1 MIRVL
6 SDGLLE
12 DHLRCHSKSYLRV
25 QGRLGQATAYSNLCA
40 KLDARHRANAFH
52 WLATQSSAAG
62 VRSLDGSR
70 LKHLDT
76 GDVLI
81 MDAVGGAEGLE
92 THFHGLRRVPGESNL
107 GAYYYQPIRA
117 HRNPQPNSIVRLLLA
132 FDALV
137 LSHLQGLLPEYGI
150 LICGP
155 AFKHIRVDLSDCRE
169 SLAEVLTHLRLQVAS
184 CEEPLLALN
193 QHCDLCEF
201 KQLCRTK
208 AQEADSLTLLRGLT
222 LKEMMR
228 HNSKGIF
235 TVKQLSY
242 TFRSRRP
249 AKRQTQRFPH
259 NFALQALALRE
270 NKVHVHGDPGLTLAK
285 PQVFLDIEGLPDRA
299 FYYLIGALVVCGQSQ
314 MYHCFWADDKSS
326 EVAIFT
332 QFAEL
337 LTAIGECQIFHYG
350 NYDAKAVRRMLS
362 HVPEPAQRSLRT
374 MLTNNTNVLSIVSS
388 HIYCP
393 MPSNSLKDI
402 ASFLGFRWSSD
413 AASGLESVVWR
424 EQWEEERDEAQKAK
438 LIEYNRDDCRALRV
452 VTQFIAAIKEH
463 SESGA
468 AERSRSNNLVYTS
481 ELTSTISRSH
491 RFGKARFCLPDLEF
505 VNRCAYFDYQRD
517 RVFVRSKKRSGAA
530 KAKSASGRR
539 RSRPIKVNKRLD
551 IISKKCP
558 YCKSRRLSEGRILS
572 KRVID
577 MKFLLSGGVKRW
589 VIAYSSRQYHCDK
602 CGMTFIPQEYP
613 QSAGRY
619 GDGLV
624 TWAIYQNVALGQ
636 NMLKV
641 ERSLREV
648 FKLNVPQPTLHRFKA
663 LVARRYEP
671 AKAAVLTEL
680 LRGPYLSVDETE
692 ARLSNEKAHVW
703 VFAGVNGAY
712 YEYRAS
718 RNGQFLAERLSG
730 FNGVLVSDFFT
741 AYDSLQNPQQKCLIH
756 LIRDMNEDMTAN
768 PFDAEL
774 RGIVQA
780 FASVIRPIIETI
792 DRYGLTKS
800 RLQKHKASAMKFV
813 EEVVGTSVS
822 SVAAKK
828 YQSRIDKYG
837 KRLFTFLD
845 YDGVPWNNNYAE
857 HAIKAFARY
866 RRFADGRFTPKSLTD
881 YLTILSVFQTCE
893 RRGGQVWKFLV
904 TGGTSFALAKSVTQD
919 AMLIQ

>member
-1 MIRVL
+1 MVCWKTTCVVTRSHTYEFKDDL
-6 SDGLLE
+6 ARPLPD
-12 DHLRCHSKSYLRV
+12 
-25 QGRLGQATAYSNLCA
+25 SNLCA
-40 KLDARHRANAFH
+40 ELDARHRANAFH
-52 WLATQSSAAG
+52 WLATQSSAVG

-92 THFHGLRRVPGESNL
+92 THFHGLRRLPGESNL

-117 HRNPQPNSIVRLLLA
+117 HRNPQPNSIIRLLLA

-137 LSHLQGLLPEYGI
+137 LSHLQGLLPEYGM

-155 AFKHIRVDLSDCRE
+155 AFKHIRVNLSDCRE
-169 SLAEVLTHLRLQVAS
+169 SLAEVLTRLRLQVAS
-184 CEEPLLALN
+184 CEEPPLALN

-201 KQLCRTK
+201 NQLCRTK

-228 HNSKGIF
+228 HNSRGIF

-314 MYHCFWADDKSS
+314 KYHCFWADDKSS

-337 LTAIGECQIFHYG
+337 LTATGECQIFHYG

-393 MPSNSLKDI
+393 MSSNSLKDI

-413 AASGLESVVWR
+413 AASGLESIVWR

-438 LIEYNRDDCRALRV
+438 LIEYNRDDCLALRV

-468 AERSRSNNLVYTS
+468 AERSRSDNLVYTS
-481 ELTSTISRSH
+481 ELTSAISRNH
-491 RFGKARFCLPDLEF
+491 RFGKARFCLPELEF

-517 RVFVRSKKRSGAA
+517 RVFVRSKNAPALQKQNPLLDGGDRV
-530 KAKSASGRR
+530 
-539 RSRPIKVNKRLD
+539 RSR
-551 IISKKCP
+551 
-558 YCKSRRLSEGRILS
+558 
-572 KRVID
+572 
-577 MKFLLSGGVKRW
+577 
-589 VIAYSSRQYHCDK
+589 
-602 CGMTFIPQEYP
+602 
-613 QSAGRY
+613 
-619 GDGLV
+619 
-624 TWAIYQNVALGQ
+624 
-636 NMLKV
+636 
-641 ERSLREV
+641 
-648 FKLNVPQPTLHRFKA
+648 
-663 LVARRYEP
+663 
-671 AKAAVLTEL
+671 
-680 LRGPYLSVDETE
+680 
-692 ARLSNEKAHVW
+692 
-703 VFAGVNGAY
+703 
-712 YEYRAS
+712 
-718 RNGQFLAERLSG
+718 
-730 FNGVLVSDFFT
+730 
-741 AYDSLQNPQQKCLIH
+741 
-756 LIRDMNEDMTAN
+756 
-768 PFDAEL
+768 
-774 RGIVQA
+774 
-780 FASVIRPIIETI
+780 
-792 DRYGLTKS
+792 
-800 RLQKHKASAMKFV
+800 
-813 EEVVGTSVS
+813 
-822 SVAAKK
+822 
-828 YQSRIDKYG
+828 
-837 KRLFTFLD
+837 
-845 YDGVPWNNNYAE
+845 
-857 HAIKAFARY
+857 
-866 RRFADGRFTPKSLTD
+866 
-881 YLTILSVFQTCE
+881 
-893 RRGGQVWKFLV
+893 
-904 TGGTSFALAKSVTQD
+904 
-919 AMLIQ
+919 